1 MSNSLSKQTK
11 SLFRASCVAMFVTA
25 MTASIRA
32 GVLGDF
38 VFEFQLTS
46 EEVGWA
52 IGTAFWGFTLAMI
65 FAGPL
70 CDILGM
76 KRLAYIGF
84 FAHSLGI
91 ILTLFASGFWSLFAA
106 TLLVGIGNGMVEGY
120 VNPLVT
126 AIYPEQKIKMINI
139 VHLWFPVG
147 LVIGGLVS
155 FFIDQLIDPLG
166 IKAWQ
171 IKIGLILIPI
181 VIYIWMFKNIKFP
194 VTERVAKGI
203 STKQMFLSCLNP
215 LFLIILFLMTFTS
228 ITEWGPNQWIESLLQ
243 SVASPILVLVWIGT
257 IMAIGRAFAGPVLNK
272 LTSTGLLW
280 TASIFSC
287 IGLLLLAQASGG
299 LAVFLSATIFAIGI
313 TYFWPTMLGFVNE
326 NIPKSGALGLAIVGG
341 WGMLAAN
348 FAQPLLGRILD
359 TQISQALPEG
369 FVLEEVRSAA
379 VGTPEALI
387 YQSAHLTGGMD
398 TLNYIAYFPAFL
410 ILAFGLLYLYVRKR
424 NHNVRQNNSSTG
436 RIGHI

>member
-1 MSNSLSKQTK
+1 MSNSLSIQTN
-11 SLFRASCVAMFVTA
+11 SLFRASCLAMFVTA

-91 ILTLFASGFWSLFAA
+91 IMTLFASGFWSLFAA

-126 AIYPEQKIKMINI
+126 AIYPKKKIKMINI

-203 STKQMFLSCLNP
+203 TTKQMFLSCLNP
-215 LFLIILFLMTFTS
+215 LFLIILFLM
-228 ITEWGPNQWIESLLQ
+228 
-243 SVASPILVLVWIGT
+243 
-257 IMAIGRAFAGPVLNK
+257 
-272 LTSTGLLW
+272 TGLLW

-369 FVLEEVRSAA
+369 YVLEEVRSAL
-379 VGTPEALI
+379 VGTREALV
-387 YQSAHLTGGMD
+387 YQSAHLTGGME

-410 ILAFGLLYLYVRKR
+410 ILAFGLLFLYVRKR
-424 NHNVRQNNSSTG
+424 NHNVKQNNSSTG